1 MIKRISFLILIVGL
15 LSLVSMSLVAQ
26 DDVAREDTL
35 IFTFD
40 RTLPDATNANPYSPS
55 GQAGFRLGGGHNA
68 IWEPLFMMNP
78 TNGEIISWL
87 GESFEANDTLDVWT
101 LTLREGVKWSD
112 GEDFNADDVI
122 FTMEMLINDTETT
135 LVGSANMQRW
145 IDSLERVDDLTVVFN
160 LTGPNPRFQ
169 LDHFSVRI
177 NDSLI
182 IMPEHIWAG
191 QDPVTFTNFDPEQGW
206 PVGTGPYTL
215 SSLEVDRIVLDRDD
229 AWWGAASGFEDLPEP
244 LRLIWTTITTEDSRV
259 QALESNSVDAGQST
273 SLAAFEV
280 LSASNP
286 NIIAWQPEFPFAFPD
301 ICPRQ
306 LDFNTTVA
314 PWDSAAMRNAINLII
329 DRAEIADFAFDGI
342 TTPNATM
349 FVNLGSMDEY
359 NNAIVDAGLG
369 LSPTAD
375 VEAGQALIEG
385 EGYALNGDG
394 FYELDGE
401 VLVANITVNNS
412 SPGHTRSVDIIVEQ
426 LRAAGIDA
434 VAVPVDNSTWW
445 GDVGPNGLFDIT
457 WSWLS
462 CGSINEPWA
471 SMDRYTA
478 QYVRPVGERSPG
490 WNNAA
495 RWDTENTAAY
505 SAIVEEIGALPL
517 GDEAITPLVVDAV
530 SLLIED
536 MPFIPLLQSPS
547 LIPYN
552 TTYWTGWP
560 TIDDPYINPN
570 FWTGKAHLIIHN
582 VTKAGS

>member
-1 MIKRISFLILIVGL
+1 MRRITFLIV
-15 LSLVSMSLVAQ
+15 LSLILSVFMVVATAQ

-78 TNGEIISWL
+78 GTGEISPWL
-87 GESFEANDTLDVWT
+87 GESFEPNESLDVWT
-101 LTLREGVKWSD
+101 LNIREGVKWSD

-122 FTMEMLINDTETT
+122 FTMEMLLNDTETT

-160 LTGPNPRFQ
+160 LTAPNPRFK

-206 PVGTGPYTL
+206 PVGTGAYTL
-215 SSLEVDRIVLDRDD
+215 TSLEVDRIVLDRDD
-229 AWWGAASGFEDLPEP
+229 NWWGAASGFTDMPEP

-259 QALESNSVDAGQST
+259 QALASNQVDAGQST

-280 LSASNP
+280 LSADNP
-286 NIIAWQPEFPFAFPD
+286 NIIAWTDDFPFAYGD
-301 ICPRQ
+301 LCPRQ

-314 PWDSAAMRNAINLII
+314 PWDSANMRNAINLLI
-329 DRAEIADFAFDGI
+329 DREEIAEFAFDGI
-342 TTPNATM
+342 TTPNATL
-349 FVNLGSMDEY
+349 FVNFDSMAVY
-359 NNAIVDAGLG
+359 NDAIIEAGLG
-369 LSPTAD
+369 LSPNAD
-375 VEAGQALIEG
+375 VEAGQALIEA
-385 EGYALNGDG
+385 EGYALNDDG
-394 FYELDGE
+394 FYEKDGE

-412 SPGHTRSVDIIVEQ
+412 NPGHTRSVDVIVEQ
-426 LRAAGIDA
+426 LRDAGIDA

-471 SMDRYTA
+471 SLDRYTA
-478 QYVRPVGERSPG
+478 QYVRPVGERAPG

-495 RWDTENTAAY
+495 RWNTENTAAY
-505 SAIVEEIGALPL
+505 SEVVAELGSLPL
-517 GDEAITPLVVDAV
+517 GDPAAVDLTVEAVGY
-530 SLLIED
+530 LIED

-560 TIDDPYINPN
+560 TAEDPYMNPA
-570 FWTGKAHLIIHN
+570 FWTGKAHIIIHS
-582 VTKAGS
+582 VTKAQ